1 MLDIRLCGG
10 ARRSAIHKTCFCA
23 AWLFIGLLPT
33 GRALYAQGSPDPNAI
48 SAARPV
54 ARKEMDSQEPI
65 STDRPDFTEST
76 EVVGPGVVQW
86 EGGFTFE
93 RERDHVG
100 MTTGPY
106 PLLRVGVGRTLEV
119 RVASDGLK
127 FSRSGGTPSGMADQ
141 EVSLKV
147 RLAEAGKYRPS
158 FAILGRLSL
167 PYGSTGYSSRGYD
180 PGVTLA
186 WGRDL
191 KSGFEVSGNFNFDNV
206 TANGKRTLQNGESLS
221 IARHVNRRWGT
232 YCEVYTISEPE
243 IPGARDWVLNGG
255 VTRNYGNVQLDA
267 EAGRALTAHGP
278 VWFFGVGF
286 AYHRTIMPR

>member
-1 MLDIRLCGG
+1 MLNIRLRGD
-10 ARRSAIHKTCFCA
+10 ARRSAIDKKCFCA
-23 AWLFIGLLPT
+23 AWLFFVLLPT
-33 GRALYAQGSPDPNAI
+33 GRALYAKGSPDPNVI
-48 SAARPV
+48 SAARAV
-54 ARKEMDSQEPI
+54 AQNGVDAQEPI

-76 EVVGPGVVQW
+76 EVVGPGLVQW

-93 RERDHVG
+93 RERDRVG

-106 PLLRVGVGRTLEV
+106 PLLRVGLSRTVEV

-127 FSRSGGTPSGMADQ
+127 FSRSSGARSGMADQ
-141 EVSLKV
+141 EVGIKI
-147 RLAEAGKYRPS
+147 RLAEPGKYRPS
-158 FAILGRLSL
+158 LAILGRLSL
-167 PYGSTGYSSRGYD
+167 PYGSAEYSSRGYD

-191 KSGFEVSGNFNFDNV
+191 KAGFEVSGNFNLDNV
-206 TANGKRTLQNGESLS
+206 TANVRRVLQDGESLS
-221 IARHVNRRWGT
+221 VAHHVNGRWGT

-243 IPGARDWVLNGG
+243 ISGSRDWVLNGG

-267 EAGRALTAHGP
+267 EAGHALTRRGT

-286 AYHRTIMPR
+286 AYRRTIIPR